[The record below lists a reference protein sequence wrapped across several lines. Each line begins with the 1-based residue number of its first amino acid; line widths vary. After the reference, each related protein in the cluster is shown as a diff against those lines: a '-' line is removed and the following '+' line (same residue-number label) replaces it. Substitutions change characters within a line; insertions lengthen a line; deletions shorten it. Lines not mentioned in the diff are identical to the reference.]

1 MGLELFIVGMWAM
14 VLAVSAFL
22 VLVVANIDVGGA
34 PRLLGSAIQAVLA
47 VSAVV
52 LLAFGL
58 SRLKRVYASKK
69 LK

>member
-22 VLVVANIDVGGA
+22 VVIVANIELEGA
-34 PRLLGSAIQAVLA
+34 PRLLGSAVQAVLA
-47 VSAVV
+47 IAAVV

-58 SRLKRVYASKK
+58 SRLKRAYAGKK